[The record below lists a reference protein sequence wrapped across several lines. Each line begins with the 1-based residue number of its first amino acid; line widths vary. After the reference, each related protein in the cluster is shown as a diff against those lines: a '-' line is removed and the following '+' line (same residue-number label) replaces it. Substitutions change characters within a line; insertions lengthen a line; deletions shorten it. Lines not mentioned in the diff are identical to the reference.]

1 MTHSITNW
9 CLLKREKLKYLLKR
23 YWLNYLF
30 YQISRGLILFYFMV
44 CILAG
49 VDKFEIYIY
58 ALVLSV
64 VLVYQHLVNY
74 FNTLFKELVY
84 SNRFQAVFNYPF
96 EWMNIF
102 CCFCED
108 PKECIKEIDRRY
120 CTCDSDFLK
129 AGYYIL
135 YSILILI
142 YYIGIVMCMM
152 FTGICGAMGEASRQ
166 NN

>member
-1 MTHSITNW
+1 
-9 CLLKREKLKYLLKR
+9 
-23 YWLNYLF
+23 
-30 YQISRGLILFYFMV
+30 MV

-129 AGYYIL
+129 AAYYIL
-135 YSILILI
+135 YSILIII
-142 YYIGIVMCMM
+142 YYICIFIM
-152 FTGICGAMGEASRQ
+152 FIYAAIFCAAAEHASE
-166 NN
+166 NH